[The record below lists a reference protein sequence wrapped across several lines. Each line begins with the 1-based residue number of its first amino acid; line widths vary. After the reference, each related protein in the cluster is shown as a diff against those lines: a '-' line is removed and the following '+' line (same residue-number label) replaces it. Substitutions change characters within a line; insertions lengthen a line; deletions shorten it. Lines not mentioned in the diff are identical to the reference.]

1 MTAAVITAD
10 PAQRGGHALI
20 RISGGAASG
29 LADPRF
35 RLSRDGYEASV
46 LGAGGW
52 QVADALLRPLDARA
66 DGLDLVLSVGPAVV
80 DQLESGPVRL
90 VVPSAGF
97 DEPVFWP
104 ELPLSR
110 GGQISTGIA
119 VPTPAEPKPPPLE
132 VRQKLDTPVRQAV
145 PPEPPR
151 PAPRPPEPPEP
162 AAKQPVVGGTVRSRR
177 TLPLAL
183 AGVLLLA
190 AAGGGAWWAL
200 VQPTP
205 TPVPGTAALL
215 PNPPRPAAPP
225 PNPPRPAQPDCAHGS
240 VADVVGCARDPDA
253 IFAVAQRQWDAGQP
267 DQAVV
272 LMQIASDRGSG
283 TAALRL
289 AQLYD
294 PNTFRPGGP
303 IPQPNARQAAQY
315 YRRAAQAHQDAANA
329 PREALRQRLQGEA
342 GNGDTLAGLTLR
354 DFWP

>member
-1 MTAAVITAD
+1 VTAAVITAD
-10 PAQRGGHALI
+10 RAQRGGHALI

-35 RLSRDGYEASV
+35 RLTREGYEAGV

-52 QVADALLRPLDARA
+52 QVGDALLHPLDARA
-66 DGLDLVLSVGPAVV
+66 DGPDLVFSVGPAVV
-80 DQLESGPVRL
+80 DPLESGPVRL

-97 DEPVFWP
+97 DEPIFWP

-110 GGQISTGIA
+110 GGRISTGIV
-119 VPTPAEPKPPPLE
+119 VPATAEPKPPPPE
-132 VRQKLDTPVRQAV
+132 TRQTPETPV
-145 PPEPPR
+145 PPEVVQKPPSHAAPPPGPGGGKAFGLANVR
-151 PAPRPPEPPEP
+151 MRRFLTPALCGIP
-162 AAKQPVVGGTVRSRR
+162 
-177 TLPLAL
+177 
-183 AGVLLLA
+183 LLA
-190 AAGGGAWWAL
+190 VAGGGAWWAL
-200 VQPTP
+200 RQPS
-205 TPVPGTAALL
+205 
-215 PNPPRPAAPP
+215 PP
-225 PNPPRPAQPDCAHGS
+225 PAPGPAPTQATTLAPSPAPTARRDCAQGS
-240 VADVVGCARDPDA
+240 VADVVGCAQDPDA
-253 IFAVAQRQWDAGQP
+253 IFAVAQRQWDAGQS

-283 TAALRL
+283 TSALRL

-303 IPQPNARQAAQY
+303 IPRPNARQAAQY
-315 YRRAAQAHQDAANA
+315 YRRAAQAHHDAATA

>member
-1 MTAAVITAD
+1 MTSAAITSD
-10 PAQRGGHALI
+10 PAQRGGYALI
-20 RISGGAASG
+20 RLSGGAASG

-52 QVADALLRPLDARA
+52 QVADALLRPLDAHA
-66 DGLDLVLSVGPAVV
+66 DGLDLILSVGPAVV

-90 VVPSAGF
+90 FVPSAGF

-119 VPTPAEPKPPPLE
+119 VPAKAEPKPPPLE
-132 VRQKLDTPVRQAV
+132 VRQKLDTPISPAVAV
-145 PPEPPR
+145 PPQGPPD
-151 PAPRPPEPPEP
+151 PADD
-162 AAKQPVVGGTVRSRR
+162 QPGGGATVRPRR
-177 TLPLAL
+177 FLPLAL
-183 AGVLLLA
+183 FGIPLLA
-190 AAGGGAWWAL
+190 VAGGGAWWAL
-200 VQPTP
+200 HQPS
-205 TPVPGTAALL
+205 PVPL
-215 PNPPRPAAPP
+215 PAPAPAPA
-225 PNPPRPAQPDCAHGS
+225 PAQPPAPEPTAQRDCAKGS
-240 VADVVGCARDPDA
+240 VADVVGCAQDPDA

-294 PNTFRPGGP
+294 PNTFHPGGP

-315 YRRAAQAHQDAANA
+315 YRRAAQAHQDAATA
-329 PREALRQRLQGEA
+329 PREALRQRLQGDAEH
-342 GNGDTLAGLTLR
+342 GDTLAGLTLK